1 MTNDGTL
8 SERTPG
14 LQFVWWET
22 NVGEEAETWWGQLAG
37 STHRLRIVADQLEML
52 ASKRSIDLALTEL
65 AYHLENYVVRI
76 YELRERVLGLLI
88 AVTHDTASV
97 RALKSPKGRQKALMA
112 LHKQVPMLM
121 APLEALLTLLDE
133 EINIRNTHTH
143 GQFLNVVLD
152 TGYDIFD
159 PQDALIDL
167 QKNETAR
174 KRLERFLRK
183 EMRRLA
189 QLYGDKV
196 RAIAEMTWSFLHAA
210 DGWIRR
216 PA

>member
-8 SERTPG
+8 SGRTPG

-22 NVGEEAETWWGQLAG
+22 NVGEEAETWWRQLAG

-52 ASKRSIDLALTEL
+52 ASKRNIDLALTEL
-65 AYHLENYVVRI
+65 AYYLENYFVRI
-76 YELRERVLGLLI
+76 YELRERALGLLI

-97 RALKSPKGRQKALMA
+97 RALKSQKGRQKALIA
-112 LHKQVPMLM
+112 LHKQVPMPM
-121 APLEALLTLLDE
+121 TPLEDLLQLLDE

-143 GQFLNVVLD
+143 EQFLNVVLD
-152 TGYDIFD
+152 TGYDIFN

-174 KRLERFLRK
+174 N
-183 EMRRLA
+183 
-189 QLYGDKV
+189 
-196 RAIAEMTWSFLHAA
+196 WSFLHAA

-216 PA
+216 PV